1 MMKVLMTWIAVGLC
15 VFVPRT
21 QSAVRAEQPWRFLT
35 LADWHLAD
43 IYVMPDKYPG
53 AVERTDASFGMLK
66 KQYGGGSSCFL
77 ATACRPF
84 SDVKAFPIVS
94 KKDKQSP

>member
-21 QSAVRAEQPWRFLT
+21 QSAVRAEQPCLT

-53 AVERTDASFGMLK
+53 AVERTDASFRMLK
-66 KQYGGGSSCFL
+66 KQYGGELILLPGDSMSAILRC
-77 ATACRPF
+77 
-84 SDVKAFPIVS
+84 
-94 KKDKQSP
+94 